1 MFCVHDWRKAKPV
14 LPATASLHLDCSCPA
29 VGPLKNNLLHLLFAA
44 GGMIPGAA
52 FRESCNQ
59 LQYGTTRPPA
69 YDLSR
74 VTAPTVYFLGGKDCE
89 LLALDPR
96 GDMPQQP
103 MLHMPG
109 QQYPLVCIVL

>member
-1 MFCVHDWRKAKPV
+1 
-14 LPATASLHLDCSCPA
+14 
-29 VGPLKNNLLHLLFAA
+29 
-44 GGMIPGAA
+44 MIPGAA

-59 LQYGTTRPPA
+59 LQYGTTSPPA

-109 QQYPLVCIVL
+109 QQYPLICIVCLL